1 MRCELSLDARQADG
15 YLAII
20 TYAGSKTETDAALRR
35 LREQLAERLGMPVS
49 LSAGPRYLRNFE
61 QAYKG
66 GPSKG
71 LFLIL
76 TAEPAWDLNVPGAG
90 YTFGQLQLALALNDF
105 QSLELRRMLVMQ
117 LHFTQGLEQGLAELE
132 QLVKKL

>member
-1 MRCELSLDARQADG
+1 MLIAVASP
-15 YLAII
+15 II
-20 TYAGSKTETDAALRR
+20 DNANKNRTYQPQEPFA
-35 LREQLAERLGMPVS
+35 S

-76 TAEPAWDLNVPGAG
+76 TAEPASDLQIPGAG
-90 YTFGQLQLALALNDF
+90 YTLGQLQVALALNDF
-105 QSLELRRMLVMQ
+105 ESLELRRMLVMQ
-117 LHFTQGLEQGLAELE
+117 LHFTQGLEQGLSELE
-132 QLVKKL
+132 HLVQKL